1 MGSASRKS
9 IAMNAANI
17 LTLLRLAL
25 APVFAW
31 LLYTSQWLPASVTL
45 LVAIITD
52 MTDGYLARRLKEETA
67 VGRFLDPLADKI
79 FFGLAL
85 VVIIVK
91 YGLPPYYLLALTRD
105 IIIGFGSL
113 IVILKAEDRK
123 SLDFTASCWGKA
135 TTTFQAITLSV
146 ILASLFGLAIPSRII
161 DFLVLV
167 TFIVSVI
174 TVINYFTVW
183 VRKGY
188 I

>member
-1 MGSASRKS
+1 MRSANRKT

-31 LLYTSQWLPASVTL
+31 LLYTSQWLPAFVTL
-45 LVAIITD
+45 LIAIVTD

-85 VVIIVK
+85 VVLVVK

-105 IIIGFGSL
+105 AVIGFAAMA
-113 IVILKAEDRK
+113 IVIKAEDRK
-123 SLDFTASCWGKA
+123 TLDFTASRWGKA
-135 TTTFQAITLSV
+135 TTTLQAITLGT
-146 ILASLFGLAIPSRII
+146 ILVSLFGLAIPSRII

-174 TVINYFTVW
+174 TVVNYFTVW
-183 VRKGY
+183 IRKGY